1 MTLSYTWRSAARAG
15 KVRVASGPGGR
26 GGNPDGGVTRRQR
39 VPVHRHRGQH
49 LEVGDRTRP
58 HGAGGGAARRD
69 PARRHRGP
77 PRTGDQEHRRRRLR
91 DVRRRRGRG
100 AGGRLVPARAGRSGS
115 HGRHGDPRALRP
127 ARGSRRRARRRLL
140 RHHDQPHRADHGRR
154 PRRPGAAVRGGRR
167 PHPRPTAGRAV
178 AARAR
183 CRPAEGPRRAGAGLA
198 ARPPAGC
205 AHEFPPLRSLEA
217 LPNNLPLQLTSFVG
231 RERELAE
238 AKELLGK
245 TRLLTLLGMG
255 GLGKTRLSLQ
265 IGADLLDEYPDGVW
279 FLDLAPITD
288 PSLVPQRGGA
298 GPRRARG
305 TGQAAAADAHRAP
318 QVAQAARHRRQLRAP
333 DGRLRQLRQ
342 HGAARRARRA
352 HHRHQPRGAARA
364 RRADLPGIS
373 AAGARPRRDGGDPV
387 AIGRRAALRRAC
399 AGAEAILRAD
409 RKGRAGDRRAGGE
422 ARGHPPGAG
431 ARGRADA
438 RTVAARTS
446 TSGCRT
452 ALRCSPAAAAC

>member
-1 MTLSYTWRSAARAG
+1 MEASPDVNVFLFTDIEGSTSTWETEA
-15 KVRVASGPGGR
+15 
-26 GGNPDGGVTRRQR
+26 
-39 VPVHRHRGQH
+39 
-49 LEVGDRTRP
+49 RP

-77 PRTGDQEHRRRRLR
+77 PRTRDQEHRRRRLR

-100 AGGRLVPARAGRSGS
+100 AGGRLVPARARRSGS
-115 HGRHGDPRALRP
+115 HRRHADPRALRA

-154 PRRPGAAVRGGRR
+154 A
-167 PHPRPTAGRAV
+167 T
-178 AARAR
+178 AARCCCRRRSSTSSATNCRRSCR
-183 CRPAEGPRRAGAGLA
+183 CASSVRPAEGPRRAGAGLA
-198 ARPPAGC
+198 ARSPGARARISRRC
-205 AHEFPPLRSLEA
+205 ARSRR
-217 LPNNLPLQLTSFVG
+217 LPNNLPQQLTSFVG

-265 IGADLLDEYPDGVW
+265 IGADLLDEYPGRR
-279 FLDLAPITD
+279 
-288 PSLVPQRGGA
+288 LVRRPRADHRSVARPERGGA

-305 TGQAAAADAHRAP
+305 AGQAAAADARRAP

-352 HHRHQPRGAARA
+352 HHRHQPRGAA
-364 RRADLPGIS
+364 
-373 AAGARPRRDGGDPV
+373 GARASRPTRCFR
-387 AIGRRAALRRAC
+387 
-399 AGAEAILRAD
+399 
-409 RKGRAGDRRAGGE
+409 
-422 ARGHPPGAG
+422 
-431 ARGRADA
+431 
-438 RTVAARTS
+438 
-446 TSGCRT
+446 CR
-452 ALRCSPAAAAC
+452 CPAATRRWRSCRDRTPCSSSSSVRRRRSHPSR